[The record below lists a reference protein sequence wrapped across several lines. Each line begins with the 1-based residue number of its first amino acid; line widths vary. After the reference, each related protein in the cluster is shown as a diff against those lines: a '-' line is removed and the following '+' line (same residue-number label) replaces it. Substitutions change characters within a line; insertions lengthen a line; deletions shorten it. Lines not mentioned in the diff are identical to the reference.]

1 MFGLFKKKKT
11 ENVEPEVK
19 SAQSVK
25 TETRQTVKT
34 ESKAEAKRAYVAC
47 DASTPEAQGKI
58 RSVARIFSLGVKE
71 DMTMVCPL
79 DATKKIIAL
88 INFFIWDKDDQNFH
102 EDTRKVMREHGF
114 SEKNR
119 LSAEWVVKN
128 IDKAYVVGESINQG
142 LLLFI
147 HSRYDKLYDDL
158 IAKGA

>member
-1 MFGLFKKKKT
+1 
-11 ENVEPEVK
+11 
-19 SAQSVK
+19 
-25 TETRQTVKT
+25 
-34 ESKAEAKRAYVAC
+34 
-47 DASTPEAQGKI
+47 
-58 RSVARIFSLGVKE
+58 
-71 DMTMVCPL
+71 
-79 DATKKIIAL
+79 
-88 INFFIWDKDDQNFH
+88 
-102 EDTRKVMREHGF
+102 MREHGF